1 MLETVDIGDW
11 KWRMMKKPLV
21 DLTVGDQSLRL
32 STAHLKANPGQDQQA
47 QAEISKPSLRSASP
61 SPFPTTTP
69 LTTTT
74 LSTTTFPNGKPKPV
88 LCFNRKPKEKREHIE
103 ERAQR
108 EESGERRAQ
117 RGKEK
122 EEREKI
128 VANEKKGKK

>member
-32 STAHLKANPGQDQQA
+32 SSAHLKANPGQDQQA
-47 QAEISKPSLRSASP
+47 QAEISKPRLRSASP

-74 LSTTTFPNGKPKPV
+74 LSTTTFPTGKPKPV
-88 LCFNRKPKEKREHIE
+88 SCFNRKPRKKREH
-103 ERAQR
+103 R
-108 EESGERRAQ
+108 EKK
-117 RGKEK
+117 GKEK